1 MKQIVRFA
9 VLKIDGVVLMVTVVQ
24 PISPPFDRICKG
36 VTIFKAGC
44 TYMVINHL
52 AKQYLK
58 AGIFFYLNN
67 WWPNYRLQTYVCPSF
82 NSLFQI
88 VRLSVNTRGTQELN
102 GNCGKHLY

>member
-1 MKQIVRFA
+1 M
-9 VLKIDGVVLMVTVVQ
+9 LKIDGVVLMVTVVQ
-24 PISPPFDRICKG
+24 PISPPFDRIFKG

-67 WWPNYRLQTYVCPSF
+67 WWPNYRLQTHVCPSF